1 MSKPITA
8 SYPGSFQPVP
18 VGHVYIPRRAGAI
31 FDQVILAVYDTPAKS
46 LVFSTQERL
55 TMARR
60 GNHDTPNGRIE
71 SFSGLLVDFARQVDA
86 KVVVR
91 GLRAVSDFEVETQMA
106 LMNRAMAPE
115 IEVVCLITSLQY
127 SFLSAS
133 LIKEVI
139 KLGGPWEGL
148 VPEFVANAL
157 KQKFSGPGDSAPVP
171 RWLTS

>member
-1 MSKPITA
+1 MPVTA
-8 SYPGSFQPVP
+8 IYPGSFDPVTL
-18 VGHVYIPRRAGAI
+18 GHVDIARRAGAI
-31 FDQVILAVYDTPAKS
+31 FDEVILAVYDTPSKS
-46 LVFSTQERL
+46 LVFSTDERVA
-55 TMARR
+55 MARR
-60 GNHDTPNGRIE
+60 ATVHATNVRVE
-71 SFSGLLVDFARQVDA
+71 AFSGLLVDFARRVGA
-86 KVVVR
+86 KVIVR

-106 LMNRAMAPE
+106 LMNRNIAPE

-148 VPEFVANAL
+148 VPDFVAAAL
-157 KQKFSGPGDSAPVP
+157 WQKYSGTGDTAAVP